1 MNSRT
6 LKYFVCSNDHPG
18 IMDTTLTQ
26 PLIELELESEPS
38 KEAEDGSTQDVTII
52 VPSLTREQSTESN
65 SCTPHRKRFKLS
77 DFIDEDDSGTE
88 GTAVC
93 LQLPHT
99 MSSQTSHSSSSS
111 TSSNTA
117 TAASEGAVTRH
128 INRENSIQ
136 RRSSEARSQASRRR
150 PTALFPLGRQES
162 CEGGHPAEM
171 VTPEATP
178 VKTNNGI
185 IHIVGLVNISP
196 VIQYHTDNNNVLQN
210 NPRQYRRAHSC

>member
-6 LKYFVCSNDHPG
+6 LKHFVCSNDHPG

-26 PLIELELESEPS
+26 PLIELEPEPEPS
-38 KEAEDGSTQDVTII
+38 KEAEDGSTQDITII

-65 SCTPHRKRFKLS
+65 SYTPHRKRFKSS
-77 DFIDEDDSGTE
+77 DSIDEDDSGTE

-111 TSSNTA
+111 TSSVSA
-117 TAASEGAVTRH
+117 TAASVTRN
-128 INRENSIQ
+128 ISRENSI
-136 RRSSEARSQASRRR
+136 RERSLQERSQVPRRR
-150 PTALFPLGRQES
+150 PTALFPLGRQELR
-162 CEGGHPAEM
+162 EGGHPAEM

-185 IHIVGLVNISP
+185 IHIVGLVTISP
-196 VIQYHTDNNNVLQN
+196 VILCHTDNNNVLQN